1 MTREHKRANP
11 EFTLELTD
19 EQRKILSEKLGRK
32 VTGLGFIEPEGDLAV
47 GINGVAGQG
56 LIVLCW

>member
-1 MTREHKRANP
+1 MTREPKRANP

-19 EQRKILSEKLGRK
+19 EQRKVLSEKLGRK
-32 VTGLGFIEPEGDLAV
+32 VTGLGFIEPEGDLAR